1 MQDYSENEN
10 GRYTYKAPGQSLA
23 CRYAIKSG
31 YDHCSYSFHF
41 KLLVSRNHTL
51 YIQLVAQ
58 SVRNLPAVQA
68 TLTHSLG
75 QEDPLEMGM
84 TTYSSILAWKIL
96 WPEEPGRLQ
105 PMGSQESDLK
115 TKRTDRVKH

>member
-1 MQDYSENEN
+1 MQDSSENEN
-10 GRYTYKAPGQSLA
+10 ERYTYKAPGQSLA

-51 YIQLVAQ
+51 DVQSVAQ
-58 SVRNLPAVQA
+58 SVRNLPALQA
-68 TLTHSLG
+68 TRTHSLD

-105 PMGSQESDLK
+105 PMGSQESDFK
-115 TKRTDRVKH
+115 D